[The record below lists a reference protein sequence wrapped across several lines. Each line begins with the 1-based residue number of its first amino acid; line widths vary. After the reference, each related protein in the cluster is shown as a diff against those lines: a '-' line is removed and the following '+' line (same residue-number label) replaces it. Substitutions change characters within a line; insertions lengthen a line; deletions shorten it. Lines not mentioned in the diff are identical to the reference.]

1 MMRWALM
8 LAILLALT
16 GCDDGAAE
24 ICGVNPEAAGDR
36 SSYPSSGVGTSEC
49 AVLADQTF
57 TNPDGSE
64 YKLSSDVF
72 ADTQKKLLLI
82 STGAGWCGACIE
94 EQPVLSE
101 LHEKWSGKGLQ
112 ILVTIFEDADFNPA
126 TPMLAGQWRDHHMTP
141 FPVVSD
147 APNAFAPDYYD
158 AASAPMNMFVDVETM
173 TMLSIEVG
181 FDREGAEAI
190 IETWLQ

>member
-1 MMRWALM
+1 MGRF
-8 LAILLALT
+8 
-16 GCDDGAAE
+16 
-24 ICGVNPEAAGDR
+24 VPAG
-36 SSYPSSGVGTSEC
+36 
-49 AVLADQTF
+49 AVL
-57 TNPDGSE
+57 E
-64 YKLSSDVF
+64 
-72 ADTQKKLLLI
+72 
-82 STGAGWCGACIE
+82 
-94 EQPVLSE
+94 
-101 LHEKWSGKGLQ
+101 
-112 ILVTIFEDADFNPA
+112 ILVLEA
-126 TPMLAGQWRDHHMTP
+126 PMLAGQWRDHHMTP